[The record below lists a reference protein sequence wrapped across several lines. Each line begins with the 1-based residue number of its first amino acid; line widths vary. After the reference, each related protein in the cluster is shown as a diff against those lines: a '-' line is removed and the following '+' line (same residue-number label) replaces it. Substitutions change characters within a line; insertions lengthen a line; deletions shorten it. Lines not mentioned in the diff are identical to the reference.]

1 MHALVTLCL
10 MPASFSKVSELIG
23 IAYSNSLTR
32 LLGSA
37 TAPRQLP
44 GHAISFNN
52 RVVSNS
58 GARSVTVTTRD
69 EQHARML
76 FTMASR
82 IIVRKPLTW
91 SGSTNWVWGFP
102 RVYWFQPGSK
112 SKGKGGLGFHS
123 NRLVDF
129 SPSVY
134 SFSAP
139 SAEAL
144 SRGGLQR
151 HRPPRLGLGVRD
163 QGRLDTDLVRSFSS
177 VAFFFVFGLF
187 PRFPRYTYLLREVRA
202 SQN

>member
-10 MPASFSKVSELIG
+10 MPASFSKVSALLG

-32 LLGSA
+32 LLPSA
-37 TAPRQLP
+37 TAPRTLP
-44 GHAISFNN
+44 GHAISLN
-52 RVVSNS
+52 RTGSNS
-58 GARSVTVTTRD
+58 GARSVTVTTR
-69 EQHARML
+69 EEAHARML

-82 IIVRKPLTW
+82 IIVRKPRYY
-91 SGSTNWVWGFP
+91 SGSTAWVWGFP

-139 SAEAL
+139 SAEAHPEVDF
-144 SRGGLQR
+144 RGIGL
-151 HRPPRLGLGVRD
+151 L
-163 QGRLDTDLVRSFSS
+163 DLVSEFETRDGWTQIS
-177 VAFFFVFGLF
+177 
-187 PRFPRYTYLLREVRA
+187 
-202 SQN
+202 